1 MGYRAEVIGGILNV
15 QQGPTGGT
23 QVTCDFD
30 VKSKRTQRGEEQCR
44 KRHRA
49 ALTRKANERS

>member
-30 VKSKRTQRGEEQCR
+30 VKPKRR
-44 KRHRA
+44 KGANDNA
-49 ALTRKANERS
+49 AEDAEHGHS